1 MTRPLLQRLMFAA
14 TLAMLAA
21 AFALGSLGEQSLLKR
36 APTLVVREEGAA
48 RVFYWRGEVAPGMAH
63 SFAEAFDDARGETR
77 RIIIDLDSPGGM
89 LVEGAR
95 VVDLVRRATDE
106 FDVQTRVARGGKCLS
121 MCVPIYLQGESRV
134 AAPSALFMFHEPT
147 TRDVFTDER
156 VAVPDAEQ
164 RYVSERFFRRYFENS
179 EMDPVWREKLR
190 QQWVGRDVFK
200 TAREL
205 VREEANIVEKLES

>member
-1 MTRPLLQRLMFAA
+1 MRPLLQRLMLAA

-21 AFALGSLGEQSLLKR
+21 AAMLGTLGEQNFLKQ

-48 RVFYWRGEVAPGMAH
+48 QVFYWRGEVAPGMAQR
-63 SFAEAFDDARGETR
+63 FAEAFDAARGQTR
-77 RIIIDLDSPGGM
+77 RIVIDLDSPGGM
-89 LVEGAR
+89 LVEGGR
-95 VVDLVRRATDE
+95 VVDIVRRATDE
-106 FDVQTRVARGGKCLS
+106 FEIETRVARGAKCLS
-121 MCVPIYLQGESRV
+121 MCVPIYLQGERRV

-147 TRDVFTDER
+147 TRDVLTDER
-156 VAVPDAEQ
+156 VAIPEAEQ

-190 QQWVGRDVFK
+190 QQWIGRDVFK

-205 VREEANIVEKLES
+205 VHEGANIVLELDS